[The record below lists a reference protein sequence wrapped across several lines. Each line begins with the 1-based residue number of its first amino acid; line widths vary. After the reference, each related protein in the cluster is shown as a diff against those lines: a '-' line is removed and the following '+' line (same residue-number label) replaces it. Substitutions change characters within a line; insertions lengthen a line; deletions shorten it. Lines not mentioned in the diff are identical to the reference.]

1 MNNHENEL
9 KLENEAVL
17 PIDELAAAAQTEET
31 IAACECEDAV
41 EEAFDD
47 GIIINFDAEDEFERT
62 ADLTPDPQTYPLTV
76 NVPEGAADGKKKRG
90 RKGARRESVG
100 YRIFQVFNVIL
111 MTGISLVTLYPFL
124 YLVAQS
130 FSSEQAIIKGEVSIF
145 PVDFNITTYLSV
157 LEKGDFQRFYLNTI
171 IYTIVGTLL
180 SVLFSSMLAYPLS
193 KRNLKLN
200 RLVAPFIIFTMYF
213 GGGLIPNYVLMT
225 NLGLKNTI
233 WGFVLPGLIGTY
245 YVLLMRS
252 FFASVPSELE
262 EAGELDGLN
271 KFGVFFRIVMPLS
284 KPIIATMVLFYAS
297 GYWNN
302 WFTAYLYLDDK
313 DKWPVA
319 YYLKTII
326 TGASTSSD
334 PGQATAEAMQV
345 AANIKSC
352 SMVLMALPI
361 ICVYPFVQKYYVQGM
376 MLGGVKE

>member
-1 MNNHENEL
+1 
-9 KLENEAVL
+9 
-17 PIDELAAAAQTEET
+17 
-31 IAACECEDAV
+31 
-41 EEAFDD
+41 
-47 GIIINFDAEDEFERT
+47 
-62 ADLTPDPQTYPLTV
+62 
-76 NVPEGAADGKKKRG
+76 
-90 RKGARRESVG
+90 
-100 YRIFQVFNVIL
+100 
-111 MTGISLVTLYPFL
+111 
-124 YLVAQS
+124 
-130 FSSEQAIIKGEVSIF
+130 
-145 PVDFNITTYLSV
+145 
-157 LEKGDFQRFYLNTI
+157 
-171 IYTIVGTLL
+171 
-180 SVLFSSMLAYPLS
+180 
-193 KRNLKLN
+193 
-200 RLVAPFIIFTMYF
+200 
-213 GGGLIPNYVLMT
+213 MT